1 MAKFEVKKII
11 FRGGSIAMKFRGGR
25 SPIVNK
31 KCGFDLLKLIFSK
44 NVIEEKRFRMS
55 FYIEI
60 EVEKFLFSKKNFFCK
75 IFMYI

>member
-1 MAKFEVKKII
+1 
-11 FRGGSIAMKFRGGR
+11 MKFRGGR

-60 EVEKFLFSKKNFFCK
+60 EVEKFLFSKKFFFAKYLCISEYK
-75 IFMYI
+75 FDK

>member
-1 MAKFEVKKII
+1 
-11 FRGGSIAMKFRGGR
+11 MKFRGGR

-60 EVEKFLFSKKNFFCK
+60 EVEKFLFSIFFLQNIYVYLSINLINK
-75 IFMYI
+75 LILIEI

>member
-1 MAKFEVKKII
+1 
-11 FRGGSIAMKFRGGR
+11 MKFRGGR

-60 EVEKFLFSKKNFFCK
+60 EVEKFLFNFFFAKYLCISEYK
-75 IFMYI
+75 FDK

>member
-1 MAKFEVKKII
+1 M
-11 FRGGSIAMKFRGGR
+11 
-25 SPIVNK
+25 NK

-60 EVEKFLFSKKNFFCK
+60 EVEKFLFSKKKFFFAKYLCISEYK
-75 IFMYI
+75 FDK

>member
-1 MAKFEVKKII
+1 
-11 FRGGSIAMKFRGGR
+11 MKFRGGR

-44 NVIEEKRFRMS
+44 NVIEEKRFRIS

>member
-1 MAKFEVKKII
+1 
-11 FRGGSIAMKFRGGR
+11 MKFRGRR
-25 SPIVNK
+25 SPILNK

-60 EVEKFLFSKKNFFCK
+60 EVEKFLFKKIYFFLQNIYVYLSINLINK
-75 IFMYI
+75 LILIEI